1 MEEGGFEL
9 PTGQSTLSSL
19 RTGGG
24 EGRVSGEVGRKWEEV
39 EMLNGIIYKGKNW
52 LR

>member
-24 EGRVSGEVGRKWEEV
+24 RGEGEWRSGKEMGGGGNV
-39 EMLNGIIYKGKNW
+39 EWYYL
-52 LR
+52 